1 MSDKM
6 NKELNEAEINQIID
20 EEIDAYLEENSV
32 GGGAMAFAPGA
43 VKEEEVD
50 EGRRG
55 RHIDPHAHKYT
66 RRSKDEQ
73 EYFFRNP
80 RPWVGPKLIPKQL
93 TIQLDDDG
101 EPVLDDKGNEIYVAW
116 TGQTETPSCSLH
128 FSDVPGT
135 YPQGHPEYN
144 KTPIDPE
151 TGMPVEAKTV
161 HGMANRHN
169 LHKWMCANPMSK
181 PIPITAKPRP
191 KKFRGSV
198 TAGDPFPPDGE
209 RVFKEG
215 ISLRVTTP
223 DTLDEI

>member
-20 EEIDAYLEENSV
+20 EEIGAYLEENSM

-50 EGRRG
+50 EGRRR
-55 RHIDPHAHKYT
+55 RHIDPKAHKFSGKRDPYFFT
-66 RRSKDEQ
+66 NPRDRSK
-73 EYFFRNP
+73 P
-80 RPWVGPKLIPKQL
+80 IPKQL
-93 TIQLDDDG
+93 TIQLDDNG
-101 EPVLDDKGNEIYVAW
+101 EPVLDDDGNEIYVAW

-135 YPQGHPEYN
+135 YPQGHPVYDN
-144 KTPIDPE
+144 APTDPE
-151 TGMPVEAKTV
+151 TGMPVSPITV

-169 LHKWMCANPMSK
+169 LHKWMCANSKSK

-191 KKFRGSV
+191 KKFSGSV

-223 DTLDEI
+223 DTLDEV